1 MTLRILL
8 LCLLISPIFSFA
20 DDKSTYTNAFHTGAN
35 EYQVWGG
42 YSPDS
47 LSWIG
52 KSEARRL
59 FMAGAGWRRVLLS
72 TNGFAWKFTLDIV
85 PVALVSQP
93 TVFGMETVQLPSS
106 STAFTAACQLAG
118 FTNCTIG
125 RRTTYGIG
133 FAPIGFEFNFRR
145 RKRVQPVLG
154 INAGLLHFTR
164 DVPIAHSAA
173 TNFTFSWGAGLQI
186 FTSPSKSVTVGYRFH
201 HISNANS
208 GDPFNPGI
216 DSNFIYVGYSFHK

>member
-8 LCLLISPIFSFA
+8 LCLFIPLPFSFA
-20 DDKSTYTNAFHTGAN
+20 ADPNYTNAFHTGAN

-47 LSWIG
+47 LTWIG

-59 FMAGAGWRRVLLS
+59 FMAGAGWRRVLLA
-72 TNGFAWKFTLDIV
+72 TDKFAWKFTIDIV

-93 TVFGMETVQLPSS
+93 TLGGAETVQNASKIAAQCQ
-106 STAFTAACQLAG
+106 TAGLACGVA
-118 FTNCTIG
+118 G

-145 RKRVQPVLG
+145 RRRVQPVAG

-164 DVPIAHSAA
+164 DVPIANSSA
-173 TNFTFSWGAGLQI
+173 TNFTFGWGAGLQI
-186 FTSPSKSVTVGYRFH
+186 FTSPSRSITVGYRFH

-208 GDPFNPGI
+208 GNPYNPGI
-216 DSNFIYVGYSFHK
+216 DSNFIYAGYSFHR

>member
-8 LCLLISPIFSFA
+8 LCLLISSTFSFA

-93 TVFGMETVQLPSS
+93 TLNGIETVPNATKIVAQCQ
-106 STAFTAACQLAG
+106 AAG
-118 FTNCTIG
+118 INCGPAG